1 MSSSLDKI
9 TIKGFKSIQALEDFE
24 LNTLNIIVG
33 ANGAGK
39 SNFVAFFKLLS
50 ALIDG
55 KLNRFV
61 RDSGGASD
69 LFFCGPKVTKKI
81 EFATHFGS
89 RGFRF
94 NLVATPS
101 NDAAIEDEAR
111 YYKNDRTGWWNL
123 GDSSGGTSK
132 MVSEVEQNT
141 PDAKFSKPVYDA
153 IASWKI
159 YHFHDTSS
167 TAPMRGEEIIQD
179 NKILRWDASNIGAF
193 LLKLKSDY
201 PSAYKDIVNAIKL
214 VTPFFDEFLIE
225 PFKRGEKEVVN
236 LTWLQKGSD
245 YPMQPYHLSDGSIR
259 FICLATALLQPNP
272 PATMIIDEPE
282 LGLHPAAISILAEL
296 IKAASER
303 TQVVVATQSPEL
315 INYFSIEDIIVANRQ
330 GGASTFNRLQV
341 EDYQEWLEDYS
352 VGELWNKNVIAG
364 GPVNE

>member
-1 MSSSLDKI
+1 MSNSLNKV
-9 TIKGFKSIQALEDFE
+9 TIKGFKSIQNLENFE
-24 LNTLNIIVG
+24 LTKLNIIVG

-39 SNFVAFFKLLS
+39 SNFIAFFQLLR

-55 KLNRFV
+55 NLNRFV
-61 RDSGGASD
+61 RDSGGAND
-69 LFFCGPKVTKKI
+69 LLFCGPKTTKKI
-81 EFATHFGS
+81 EFSTQFDI

-111 YYKNDRTGWWNL
+111 YYRGSGWWEL
-123 GDSSGGTSK
+123 GDSSIGVSK
-132 MVSEVEQNT
+132 MVSEVTNKMT
-141 PDAKFSKPVYDA
+141 DAKYSKPVYDA
-153 IASWKI
+153 ITSWKI

-179 NKILRWDASNIGAF
+179 NKVLRWNASNIGSF
-193 LLKLKSDY
+193 LLKLKNDY
-201 PSAYKDIVNAIKL
+201 QNEYKDIVNAIKL
-214 VTPFFDEFLIE
+214 VTPFFDEFLLE
-225 PFKRGEKEVVN
+225 PFTRGEKEVVN

-272 PATMIIDEPE
+272 PATIIIDEPE
-282 LGLHPAAISILAEL
+282 LGLHPAAIAILAEL

-315 INYFSIEDIIVANRQ
+315 INYFSIENIIVVNRKE
-330 GGASTFNRLQV
+330 GASTFERLK
-341 EDYQEWLEDYS
+341 EKDYQTWLENYS
-352 VGELWNKNVIAG
+352 VGELWNKNIITG